1 MSAQSPAIK
10 ISHHPVFL
18 GEDPARIASIQ
29 RGELIHR
36 ALSLLDHF
44 SGNEDVEKVIL
55 QAFALH
61 GVDTMRW
68 NIEKDYLKPLLA
80 VLSLPLVNSWFKP
93 GVLNLREVEIVDAHG
108 AVHRIDRLI
117 IGTEILEV
125 IDFKLGRREEEHRA
139 QVRLYTELVAS
150 VFSRSTQGYLLYV
163 DEPAVVAVP

>member
-18 GEDPARIASIQ
+18 GEDPDRIASIQ

-44 SGNEDVEKVIL
+44 SGNEDVEKAIL

-68 NIEKDYLKPLLA
+68 NIEEDYLKPLLA

-93 GVLNLREVEIVDAHG
+93 GVLNLREVEIVDVHG

-125 IDFKLGRREEEHRA
+125 IDFKLGRREEDHHA

-150 VFSRSTQGYLLYV
+150 VFSRSAKGYLLYV
-163 DEPAVVAVP
+163 DEPAVVPVP